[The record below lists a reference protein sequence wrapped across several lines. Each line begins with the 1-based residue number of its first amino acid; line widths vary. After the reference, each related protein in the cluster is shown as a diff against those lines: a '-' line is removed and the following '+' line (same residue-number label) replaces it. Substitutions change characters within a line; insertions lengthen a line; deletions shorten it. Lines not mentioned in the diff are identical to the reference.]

1 MGWGK
6 KDQEL
11 EQELHEIKEQLRE
24 ILEAVTSGVAG
35 SGEERAEATQEEA
48 SGVSPG
54 DDDGREGQDS
64 AASAGNELEE
74 AKERIAELEKQLS
87 QLDANAGPNP
97 EQLEEEIKSLRE
109 KNKQLEEN
117 SRTAQAD
124 WEAERG
130 RMAAD
135 GVEERNQLQNQLTSA
150 NEKHVR
156 EIDDLRKE
164 HAGNLQQCERDAE
177 KSEKEKASEIEDL
190 KRDNADRYQKLEDAS
205 QKLEAEKQA
214 EIERLTRENSDLSS
228 QLAAVASSERIE
240 DVIWPA
246 FMAEESTSEQR
257 ERLKGE
263 LHADN
268 PSALAVRL
276 VADLFGYNA
285 NHKLQTDKKSPLL
298 SSVHRLGESLFAWL
312 SESDP
317 DPDQVYEKGQGWA
330 DLLNGESDG
339 VFKIEVPMIDCEF
352 DRKTMVNYGSGSS
365 SADVR
370 SIQSWCVKDAEGRV
384 QHMAEV
390 TLT

>member
-24 ILEAVTSGVAG
+24 ILEVVTSGVAG
-35 SGEERAEATQEEA
+35 SGEERGEATQEEA

-54 DDDGREGQDS
+54 DDDGGEGQDS
-64 AASAGNELEE
+64 AASVGNELEE

-87 QLDANAGPNP
+87 QLDANAGLNP

-164 HAGNLQQCERDAE
+164 HAGNLQQYERDAE
-177 KSEKEKASEIEDL
+177 I
-190 KRDNADRYQKLEDAS
+190 
-205 QKLEAEKQA
+205 
-214 EIERLTRENSDLSS
+214 
-228 QLAAVASSERIE
+228 
-240 DVIWPA
+240 
-246 FMAEESTSEQR
+246 
-257 ERLKGE
+257 
-263 LHADN
+263 
-268 PSALAVRL
+268 
-276 VADLFGYNA
+276 
-285 NHKLQTDKKSPLL
+285 
-298 SSVHRLGESLFAWL
+298 
-312 SESDP
+312 
-317 DPDQVYEKGQGWA
+317 
-330 DLLNGESDG
+330 
-339 VFKIEVPMIDCEF
+339 
-352 DRKTMVNYGSGSS
+352 
-365 SADVR
+365 
-370 SIQSWCVKDAEGRV
+370 GRAHV
-384 QHMAEV
+384 
-390 TLT
+390 